1 MGHSANSPGR
11 SSDRGYRERSR
22 PTVPGAIPP
31 DGTGSGSDRARNH
44 PTGGLKYGPR
54 NAFKIDCAL

>member
-22 PTVPGAIPP
+22 PRVSGAIPPTVPGAVA
-31 DGTGSGSDRARNH
+31 TGPETILQEG
-44 PTGGLKYGPR
+44 
-54 NAFKIDCAL
+54 

>member
-22 PTVPGAIPP
+22 PTVPGAIA
-31 DGTGSGSDRARNH
+31 TGPETILQEG
-44 PTGGLKYGPR
+44 
-54 NAFKIDCAL
+54 